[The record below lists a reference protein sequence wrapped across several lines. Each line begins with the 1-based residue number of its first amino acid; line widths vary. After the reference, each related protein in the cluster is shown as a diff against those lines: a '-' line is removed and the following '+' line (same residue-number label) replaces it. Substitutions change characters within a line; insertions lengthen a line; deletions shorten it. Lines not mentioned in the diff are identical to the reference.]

1 MFRGINAVNI
11 DSKGRLAVPTKYRDS
26 LVQDCA
32 GRVVMTIDTDATCL
46 LLYPMPEWEVIER
59 KIQALP
65 SFNAQ
70 ARRVQ
75 RLLIGHATDMEL
87 DNTGRLLV
95 PPLLR
100 DYAGFDK
107 RVMLV
112 GQGKKFELWDEAQW
126 HANRTKW
133 LALGSDLNADELPQ
147 ELQNLAL

>member
-11 DSKGRLAVPTKYRDS
+11 DSKGRMAVPTKYRDR
-26 LVQDCA
+26 LLQDCA
-32 GRVVMTIDTDATCL
+32 GRLVVTIDTDATCL
-46 LLYPMPEWEVIER
+46 LLYPMPEWELIEA

-65 SFNAQ
+65 SFNAG

-75 RLLIGHATDMEL
+75 RLLIGHATDLEL
-87 DNTGRLLV
+87 DNTGRLLI

-112 GQGKKFELWDEAQW
+112 GQGKKFELWDEVQW
-126 HANRTKW
+126 EANRSQW
-133 LALGSDLNADELPQ
+133 LALSTETATHDLPQ
-147 ELQNLAL
+147 DLQNLAL